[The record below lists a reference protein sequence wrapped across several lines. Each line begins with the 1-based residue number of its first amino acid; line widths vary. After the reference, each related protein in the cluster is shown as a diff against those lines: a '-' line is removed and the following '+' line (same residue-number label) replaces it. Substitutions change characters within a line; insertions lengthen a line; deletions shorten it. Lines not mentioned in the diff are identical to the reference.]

1 MLGPRAPAVVESRP
15 EVCFRAF
22 AGEPLEHAP
31 AYAGGYAE
39 RLRTLAGYDRDAPPI
54 VRTVAEA
61 VAGHEVTVATV
72 LDATVLAYTATPGP
86 GALRSLPP
94 EPPTDA
100 CGLPMRVAYRS
111 ETPLVDG

>member
-54 VRTVAEA
+54 VQTVAEA